1 MVDDRDVEGKGLI
14 DYKFY
19 YFNSA
24 PRFIYVSQGLDNHET
39 AGISFLT
46 LDWQFAPYARCDYM
60 EYETLPTKPAGYDE
74 MLDIAR
80 TLSKGTMFLRV
91 ELFEINSKIYFSE
104 LTFYPG
110 AGFTQYKH
118 PSDDIER
125 GKLLVFLPQQS
136 YVIWCLQICEI

>member
-1 MVDDRDVEGKGLI
+1 
-14 DYKFY
+14 
-19 YFNSA
+19 
-24 PRFIYVSQGLDNHET
+24 
-39 AGISFLT
+39 
-46 LDWQFAPYARCDYM
+46 M

-125 GKLLVFLPQQS
+125 GKLLVFLPQ
-136 YVIWCLQICEI
+136 